1 MNRSGSGGTQSHPSL
16 SGIISLLLLSLLE
29 PVSKSFE
36 EDNEAGKLDKAEE
49 IVGEAL
55 PATEEVYQ
63 RLIMRC
69 SLSPITSAGRPPV
82 IVQGRRIVRTHVSRP
97 SAAGRCVGCAPI
109 ASKLLVARRSQHYP
123 SRDRRSRERRGLAPA
138 RRASRVHQGCQYPRH
153 G

>member
-16 SGIISLLLLSLLE
+16 SGIVSLLLLSLLE

-55 PATEEVYQ
+55 PANEEVYQ

-82 IVQGRRIVRTHVSRP
+82 IVQGRRIVRTHVSKP
-97 SAAGRCVGCAPI
+97 SAAGRCVAPLCSNCFQTSCRPTFT
-109 ASKLLVARRSQHYP
+109 AHTPL
-123 SRDRRSRERRGLAPA
+123 
-138 RRASRVHQGCQYPRH
+138 
-153 G
+153 